1 MLSPHSKS
9 IFDAITIGISIAF
22 GLNIA
27 SALKANALDLRWWIL
42 SFEKRPS
49 EEVRVV
55 LFEERSLMHS
65 RSS

>member
-1 MLSPHSKS
+1 MLSPQSKS
-9 IFDAITIGISIAF
+9 LFDAITIALSIGL

-49 EEVRVV
+49 QEVCDA
-55 LFEERSLMHS
+55 SQM
-65 RSS
+65 